1 MSTKLGEGLRH
12 QLLQRRLV
20 GAGVDA
26 RRLGDVLR
34 RADAGDDVLAL
45 RIDQELAVE
54 RLLAGRGIAGE
65 GDAGGRGLAHIA
77 EHHGLD
83 VDGRAPA
90 FGNVVQAG
98 DR

>member
-1 MSTKLGEGLRH
+1 MPTKAGEGLRH

-26 RRLGDVLR
+26 GGLGDVLR

-77 EHHGLD
+77 EHHGLH
-83 VDGRAPA
+83 VDGGAPA
-90 FGNVVQAG
+90 LRECRAG
-98 DR
+98 GGR